1 MSVWHDP
8 NPASAVYRGVHRDWH
23 DPSFQQIV
31 GEWAASSA
39 QTDYKI
45 VFLNG
50 CFDNLHVGHISLLQW
65 AAYARVQEL
74 PFWRSRIVVVAV
86 NGDDAVRE
94 LKGRVIV
101 PFEQRLYAVS
111 AIKGVDY
118 VVGFQEHTPRELIR
132 QLAPHTIVKG
142 PDYADC
148 LETTPG
154 REFAANIIAAPLAF
168 DVSTTKLVEQ
178 IQTQKCF

>member
-8 NPASAVYRGVHRDWH
+8 DPARAAYRGIHTDWH
-23 DPSFQQIV
+23 DAIFQQSIR
-31 GEWAASSA
+31 EWAELSS
-39 QTDYKI
+39 QTNYSV

-50 CFDNLHVGHISLLQW
+50 CFDNLHAGHISLLQW
-65 AAYARVQEL
+65 AAYARVENL
-74 PFWRSRIVVVAV
+74 PFWRKRIVVVAV
-86 NGDDAVRE
+86 NGDDTVRE

-154 REFAANIIAAPLAF
+154 REFASNIVAAPRAF

-178 IQTQKCF
+178 IQTQKRF